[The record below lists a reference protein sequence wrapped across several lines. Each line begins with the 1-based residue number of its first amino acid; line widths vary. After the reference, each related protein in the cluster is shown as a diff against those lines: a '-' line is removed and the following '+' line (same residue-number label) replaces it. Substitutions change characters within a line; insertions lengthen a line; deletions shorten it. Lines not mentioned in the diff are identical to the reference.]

1 VIVFVLQVISL
12 VLQIVKIIVEILI
25 KLGVLKG

>member
-1 VIVFVLQVISL
+1 VIIFVLQVISL
-12 VLQIVKIIVEILI
+12 ALQIVKIIVEILI